1 MLAGVPATE
10 ERESTMSVETPSAQR
25 CPVSADYNPFEL
37 SGQANPYP
45 WLRAQREKD
54 PVFFSPIAQCW
65 VVTRYADIEFV
76 LKQPEIFSNVNAA
89 VGKYNPAVEAKFEG
103 KVPGGATLLGLDRPD
118 HTRLRRVINA
128 AFTPRRVAGMEDKI
142 RALVIELIDGLPED
156 EPFDLLKDFSY
167 PLALKVITGVV
178 GFPEED
184 IPKCHYY
191 SERWN
196 QLMGAEAG
204 GMPID
209 QQLARADDTVAYHE
223 YIADL
228 IAKREHEPADDLIT
242 AVWDVRRQGDV
253 ELSDFEMLSLF
264 PGLLSA
270 GHETTANVIANG
282 VWHLLKEAELW
293 QRLVAGE
300 YEIPVVV
307 EEMLRFDTSI
317 FELPR
322 RVLQDTQIGEV
333 PIPAGD
339 LVMLHFGA
347 ANHDPEQF
355 ESPDEFQPARGATQ
369 HLAFG
374 RGAHFCLGSP
384 LARLE
389 IRLALEELT
398 ARRPNL
404 HLERE
409 PGHLADFVFRGV
421 TELPVAG

>member
-1 MLAGVPATE
+1 MLARVLATE
-10 ERESTMSVETPSAQR
+10 ERESTMSVETPSEQR

-45 WLRAQREKD
+45 WLRAQREKE
-54 PVFFSPIAQCW
+54 PVFFSPLAHCW

-128 AFTPRRVAGMEDKI
+128 AFTPRKVAGMEDKI

-167 PLALKVITGVV
+167 PLALRVITGVV

-184 IPKCHYY
+184 IPKCHHY

-204 GMPID
+204 GMPVD
-209 QQLARADDTVAYHE
+209 EQLARADDTVAYHE

-242 AVWDVRRQGDV
+242 AVWDVRRRGDV

-270 GHETTANVIANG
+270 GHETTANVIASG
-282 VWHLLKEAELW
+282 VWHLLEEPELW

-322 RVLQDTQIGEV
+322 RVLQDTQIGEAQ
-333 PIPAGD
+333 IPAGD
-339 LVMLHFGA
+339 LMMLHFGA

-374 RGAHFCLGSP
+374 RGAHFCLGAP